1 MRRLQ
6 ATRVDGD
13 VSLMFLGGRGVS
25 AASHAGWG
33 GVEVRNGVGV
43 HARPELGE
51 RRHGGWRTAPQG
63 FRVQSCPSRRVR

>member
-13 VSLMFLGGRGVS
+13 VSLMLLGGRGVS

-51 RRHGGWRTAPQG
+51 RRHGDWSTASQG
-63 FRVQSCPSRRVR
+63 IRVRSCPSRRVR